1 MGPPP
6 LCGLVQ
12 GGLLALGVL
21 GGLPPPQRCLLSHH
35 GRLAHMGSCIPQDLG
50 KGGPGTHGPW
60 GVGGLLL
67 APNKGP
73 GASGLGVPCW
83 GWSGGEGVT
92 ETPLLPC
99 CVTVSPCPHVSLCPV
114 PVSLCSCP
122 HAHVHVSLCVCCVSK
137 SPSLVNPPS
146 VSLCPEPQPRDSRYC
161 PYSHVAMS
169 SCSMFLT
176 PCPCVCVPKYT
187 YPLVPCVPAPI
198 SPPYL
203 LGPYLLCP
211 QHVVLAPASPVAL
224 PWLWLSPCLSFPIH
238 RPAPEPTF
246 PVAPPPRSRWGHTRI
261 SDPKDAAILV
271 FIAVRPPAQ
280 ACHEKHLLYCP
291 RYSAVRPFPGRSGG
305 SLSLL
310 ACSPP
315 PQIPHDGT
323 PQNGLYNYGHR
334 TPRRKERSWVGA
346 SGAVGWARG
355 WRCPQALCPQ
365 RGCAQPHRPT
375 LGS

>member
-50 KGGPGTHGPW
+50 KGGHGTHGPW

-137 SPSLVNPPS
+137 SPSLVTPPS
-146 VSLCPEPQPRDSRYC
+146 VSLCPEPQPRDSRHC

-176 PCPCVCVPKYT
+176 PCPCVCVSPST
-187 YPLVPCVPAPI
+187 LIPLCPESQHPCPLPTCWVLTCCVPSTLSWLLRHQWHCPGCGCLHASVSPSI
-198 SPPYL
+198 GQPLSPP
-203 LGPYLLCP
+203 
-211 QHVVLAPASPVAL
+211 SPW
-224 PWLWLSPCLSFPIH
+224 PH
-238 RPAPEPTF
+238 HQD
-246 PVAPPPRSRWGHTRI
+246 PVGVT
-261 SDPKDAAILV
+261 
-271 FIAVRPPAQ
+271 Q
-280 ACHEKHLLYCP
+280 
-291 RYSAVRPFPGRSGG
+291 G
-305 SLSLL
+305 
-310 ACSPP
+310 
-315 PQIPHDGT
+315 
-323 PQNGLYNYGHR
+323 
-334 TPRRKERSWVGA
+334 
-346 SGAVGWARG
+346 
-355 WRCPQALCPQ
+355 
-365 RGCAQPHRPT
+365 
-375 LGS
+375 